1 MDYSLL
7 NSHLVGLA
15 EHVLLALQEPQVQA
29 LAEPFHSMLL
39 KVFGEEP
46 VTIMDAYTGRIEFE
60 SGGVEYGLRIREST
74 IKSIRYTLFRSVP
87 SVRLYEGTPLEGYG
101 SEVRHLPRA
110 RRTSWSIIFSKSSV
124 EEAVAITNGILAG
137 LNYLHRVG
145 LTHRDM
151 KPENVLLQDG
161 IPRLTDFGLARVLK
175 TEAQTGD
182 ISGTPRY
189 MAPETTCTRLTTS
202 DLAKV

>member
-1 MDYSLL
+1 MIGPYTLIHTLGRGAFGEVWLGERVSSLL
-7 NSHLVGLA
+7 TTQVALKLPLDAFADLDLIRREAQGWLKASGHPNIMPVLDA
-15 EHVLLALQEPQVQA
+15 EVYDGQVVIA
-29 LAEPFHSMLL
+29 SEYVA
-39 KVFGEEP
+39 
-46 VTIMDAYTGRIEFE
+46 
-60 SGGVEYGLRIREST
+60 GGT
-74 IKSIRYTLFRSVP
+74 
-87 SVRLYEGTPLEGYG
+87 LYEWMHTYQGTAP
-101 SEVRHLPRA
+101 
-110 RRTSWSIIFSKSSV
+110 SV
-124 EEAVAITNGILAG
+124 EEAVAISNGILAG
-137 LNYLHRVG
+137 LDYLHRVG

-189 MAPETTCTRLTTS
+189 MAPETTCTRLATS